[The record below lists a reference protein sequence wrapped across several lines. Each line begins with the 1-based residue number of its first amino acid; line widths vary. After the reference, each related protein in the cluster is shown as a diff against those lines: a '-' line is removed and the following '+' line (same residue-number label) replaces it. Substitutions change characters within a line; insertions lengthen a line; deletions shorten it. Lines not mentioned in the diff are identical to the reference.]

1 MSGILCL
8 PLSRAW
14 AALCA
19 GYKKYTDVEGNS
31 IPLKTPGPTTQ
42 MIGDLPYERLQ
53 RPMWFPDRHDGVT
66 TPTVRRFAS
75 EDRSAATSATVL
87 AQVVTVEPAA
97 GSSVGCR
104 HAALL

>member
-1 MSGILCL
+1 MVEMT
-8 PLSRAW
+8 
-14 AALCA
+14 CA
-19 GYKKYTDVEGNS
+19 GNRCTGYKKYTDVEANS

-75 EDRSAATSATVL
+75 ADRSSAT
-87 AQVVTVEPAA
+87 ATAHVVAVEPAA
-97 GSSVGCR
+97 GSTVGCR
-104 HAALL
+104 HAARL